1 MYRKSYPTHTRRP
14 NSIHRR
20 NHLSTPC
27 RVYPYLAA
35 VRPRTE
41 RQIDT
46 NSTWREFSTDGLEIS
61 SRTSMTIVLSRM
73 ATRMSCGAAECRA
86 RRGMVGPHHRVFYLR
101 SYFHACRRVPK
112 TPTLIR
118 SLVVPANN
126 QQFEF
131 VKLNDNFNC
140 IRSGC
145 V

>member
-1 MYRKSYPTHTRRP
+1 
-14 NSIHRR
+14 
-20 NHLSTPC
+20 
-27 RVYPYLAA
+27 
-35 VRPRTE
+35 
-41 RQIDT
+41 
-46 NSTWREFSTDGLEIS
+46 
-61 SRTSMTIVLSRM
+61 MTIVLSRM